1 MFKYSFSGVFLVCFA
16 LQLVGQTAHLDL
28 LKGQNAYLK
37 KNYKDAEKAFST
49 IKNNEKA
56 SYNCGNALLKQGKND
71 EAVISYNRAVEQS
84 KNPVSKSDALFN
96 TGNALMAMGSYSEAV
111 VAYQKC
117 LRCAPNR
124 ADAKKNLQIAKRNV
138 PPPPSNTPPPP
149 PPPPPPPKKEYLDQA
164 RRTQEPIPAPLSP
177 DAARRLLESA
187 VAPVEEESA
196 KRYRHLSPS
205 NRPTRSKK
213 AW

>member
-56 SYNCGNALLKQGKND
+56 SYNGGNALLKQGKND
-71 EAVISYNRAVEQS
+71 EAVIYYNRAAEQS

-138 PPPPSNTPPPP
+138 PPSSPPSPPPP